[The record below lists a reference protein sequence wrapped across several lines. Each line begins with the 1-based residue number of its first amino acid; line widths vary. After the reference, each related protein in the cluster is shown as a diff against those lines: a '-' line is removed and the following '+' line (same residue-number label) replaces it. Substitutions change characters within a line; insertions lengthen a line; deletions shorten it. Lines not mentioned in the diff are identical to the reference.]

1 MKNDLSF
8 RQYLVVNGENLPC
21 TSEDYLALERDQ
33 TCWRKETQM
42 KSKLFLIVSLLLV
55 VLTGCNL
62 NEPITAE
69 SPGIWNHYFVYPMS
83 MLLTKVA
90 ETAGGSY
97 GLSIIIVTIIIRL
110 VLLPLIL
117 RQQKSTMAM
126 QVLRPEMEKLRKKY
140 PSKDME
146 SQQKMQKEMMELYQ
160 KHNINPLGGCLPL
173 LVQFPIIMAFYYAI
187 GRTEAIAEHSF
198 LWFSLGERD
207 PLFILPVVA
216 AITTFI
222 QIKVG
227 MTDEVPPQMKM
238 AMYIMPLFVLIAG
251 ISLPS
256 ALALYWVIGNLFG
269 IAQGIYLK
277 KRMKLL
283 QEKA

>member
-1 MKNDLSF
+1 MMVKNALSF
-8 RQYLVVNGENLPC
+8 RQDLVYKQLNM
-21 TSEDYLALERDQ
+21 LEER
-33 TCWRKETQM
+33 EQM
-42 KSKLFLIVSLLLV
+42 KSKLLILASLLLV
-55 VLTGCNL
+55 VLSGCNL
-62 NEPITAE
+62 NEPITSE
-69 SPGIWNHYFVYPMS
+69 STGVWNHYFVYPMS
-83 MLLTKVA
+83 LLLTKVA

-110 VLLPLIL
+110 VLLPLIMK
-117 RQQKSTMAM
+117 QQKSTMAM
-126 QVLRPEMEKLRKKY
+126 QVLRPEMENLRKKY

-187 GRTEAIAEHSF
+187 GRTEAIADHSF
-198 LWFSLGERD
+198 LWVSLGNPD
-207 PLFILPVVA
+207 PYFILPIVA
-216 AITTFI
+216 ALTTFI
-222 QIKVG
+222 QLKVG
-227 MTDEVPPQMKM
+227 MTDEMPPQMKIT
-238 AMYIMPLFVLIAG
+238 MYIMPFFVLIAG

-277 KRMKLL
+277 KRMALL
-283 QEKA
+283 QKSA

>member
-1 MKNDLSF
+1 
-8 RQYLVVNGENLPC
+8 
-21 TSEDYLALERDQ
+21 
-33 TCWRKETQM
+33 M
-42 KSKLFLIVSLLLV
+42 KSKLLILASFLLV
-55 VLTGCNL
+55 VLSGCNL
-62 NEPITAE
+62 KEPITAE
-69 SPGIWNHYFVYPMS
+69 SPGIWNHFFVYPMS

-90 ETAGGSY
+90 ETVGGSY

-117 RQQKSTMAM
+117 KQQKSTMAM
-126 QVLRPEMEKLRKKY
+126 QVLRPEMENLRKKY

-198 LWFSLGERD
+198 LWVSLGQPD
-207 PLFILPVVA
+207 SLHILPIVA

-227 MTDEVPPQMKM
+227 MTDEVPPQMKIT
-238 AMYIMPLFVLIAG
+238 MYIMPLFVLMAG
-251 ISLPS
+251 FSLPA

-277 KRMKLL
+277 KRMKIL
-283 QEKA
+283 QKSA